1 MQSSTFSESLALLRT
16 RRFGTFFFASLLSNI
31 GTWAQ
36 QVAEPWLLLSLGA
49 SPFLVGLDAF
59 ALSAPTLL
67 LTLVGGV
74 LADRADRRRVIATF
88 QSAQML
94 CPTLLVGLLLTG
106 TVRPWIVIVLSL
118 VVGATDALSMPSF
131 QTILPSIVERTQIP
145 SGLALNSTQF
155 NLSRI
160 LGPSLAGVLMASV
173 GAVGCFVVSAA
184 SYVPFIAVALW
195 VLPRGKATPPSA
207 ETFDR
212 SQLFAGIRAIA
223 RDPYLR
229 GALLTVLATSMLC
242 APLVTFSPVVVR
254 DVFHKDASLFSFAV
268 GSFGLGAL
276 LGAIWLLSVDA
287 ARDRRHLSSGFAL
300 GYGTILVLVAL
311 NPWFWGLPVLL
322 GLAGFS
328 MSISNTSANS
338 LLQTT
343 ASLSL
348 RGQAISLY
356 MLAMGSGISFGN
368 LLTGVSVSRLGVTN
382 ALLLNGSL
390 AVVAHASVGRQW
402 FRSLQ
407 PHFLDDSR
415 ARETM

>member
-16 RRFGTFFFASLLSNI
+16 RRFGTLFFANLLSNI

-59 ALSAPTLL
+59 ALSAPGLL

-74 LADRADRRRVIATF
+74 LADRADRRHVIATF
-88 QSAQML
+88 QSIQML
-94 CPTLLVGLLLTG
+94 CPTILVVLLLMG
-106 TVRPWIVIVLSL
+106 AVQPWIVIVLSL

-131 QTILPSIVERTQIP
+131 QSILPSILERKQIP

-173 GAVGCFVVSAA
+173 GAVGCFVASAV

-195 VLPRGKATPPSA
+195 ILPRGRATPSSA
-207 ETFDR
+207 GAFDR

-242 APLVTFSPVVVR
+242 APLITFSPVVVR

-287 ARDRRHLSSGFAL
+287 ARDRRYLSSGFAL
-300 GYGTILVLVAL
+300 GYGTILILVAL
-311 NPWFWGLPVLL
+311 NPWFRGFPVLL
-322 GLAGFS
+322 GMAGFS

-343 ASLSL
+343 ASPSL
-348 RGQAISLY
+348 RGQTISLY
-356 MLAMGSGISFGN
+356 MLAMGTGISFGN
-368 LLTGVSVSRLGVTN
+368 LLTGVSVSRLGVSH
-382 ALLLNGSL
+382 ALLINGSL
-390 AVVAHASVGRQW
+390 AVLAHAFVGRQW
-402 FRSLQ
+402 FRSSQ
-407 PHFLDDSR
+407 PRYLDDSR

>member
-1 MQSSTFSESLALLRT
+1 MQSSTFRESLALLRT

-36 QVAEPWLLLSLGA
+36 YVAEPWLLLSLGA

-59 ALSAPTLL
+59 ALSAPGLL

-74 LADRADRRRVIATF
+74 LADRSDRRRVIATF
-88 QSAQML
+88 QSIQML
-94 CPTLLVGLLLTG
+94 CPTLLVVLLLTG

-131 QTILPSIVERTQIP
+131 QTILPSIVERKQIP

-160 LGPSLAGVLMASV
+160 LGPSLAGVLMATV
-173 GAVGCFVVSAA
+173 GAVGCLVVSAA
-184 SYVPFIAVALW
+184 SYVPFIGVALW
-195 VLPRGKATPPSA
+195 ILPRGKVSPPSGEA
-207 ETFDR
+207 FDR
-212 SQLFAGIRAIA
+212 SHLFAGIRTIA
-223 RDPYLR
+223 RDQYLR

-254 DVFHKDASLFSFAV
+254 DVFHKDASLFSLAV

-287 ARDRRHLSSGFAL
+287 ARDRRFLSSGFAL

-356 MLAMGSGISFGN
+356 MLAMGSGIAVGN
-368 LLTGVSVSRLGVTN
+368 LLTGISVSRLGVTN
-382 ALLLNGSL
+382 ALLINGSL
-390 AVVAHASVGRQW
+390 AVLAHASVGRQW
-402 FRSLQ
+402 LRSLQ
-407 PHFLDDSR
+407 PQFLDDSR
-415 ARETM
+415 ARERM